1 VTAEQMR
8 DDWVLVH
15 ELTHLL
21 LPNVPRYS
29 HWMEEGLATYVEPL
43 ERLRNGT
50 LQAEEVWRQLLWGL
64 PKGMPESDDQ
74 GLDNT
79 PSWGNTYWGG
89 AMFWFAADVRI
100 RERTHNA
107 CALEDGLRGLQA
119 AGGTMA
125 ERWSVSDIAR
135 AADRAVGGTELED
148 LYTEMGTRPRHID
161 LRALLRRLG
170 VSSSLGSIK
179 YDDKA
184 PLASVRQGIVS
195 GTPTTCV
202 AKDERRR

>member
-1 VTAEQMR
+1 
-8 DDWVLVH
+8 
-15 ELTHLL
+15 
-21 LPNVPRYS
+21 
-29 HWMEEGLATYVEPL
+29 
-43 ERLRNGT
+43 
-50 LQAEEVWRQLLWGL
+50 
-64 PKGMPESDDQ
+64 
-74 GLDNT
+74 
-79 PSWGNTYWGG
+79 
-89 AMFWFAADVRI
+89 
-100 RERTHNA
+100 
-107 CALEDGLRGLQA
+107 
-119 AGGTMA
+119 MA

-170 VSSSLGSIK
+170 VSTSLGSIQ

-195 GTPTTCV
+195 GTPTACV